1 MLKTTVLSA
10 RNGGFSP
17 KKWRFLKLMRIF
29 AGIKK
34 AYRADYKHISRNA
47 QNKRFSSTNGNA
59 PANMGCICRQN
70 ILFVEIIT
78 ASGIS
83 RKRQLKP
90 DGDMMS
96 TQN

>member
-1 MLKTTVLSA
+1 MLKTTGLA
-10 RNGGFSP
+10 TRNDGFSP
-17 KKWRFLKLMRIF
+17 KKRRFLKLMRIF

-34 AYRADYKHISRNA
+34 AYRADYKRLSRNA

-70 ILFVEIIT
+70 SLFVEIIT

-90 DGDMMS
+90 DGEITS